1 MIWLFYFLLYT
12 YMQVMAS
19 LIHVC
24 NLTTKMSQ
32 CTFSDMLSCC
42 SLGLLSSVLVVIASA
57 LHTNFMGYIYN
68 VYCVSLM
75 SNYLFKAEEE
85 KESEEAAKEENQEED
100 GDKSKPV
107 ASQLI
112 PGTSW
117 CVVWTGDEKMF
128 FFNPTTRL
136 SIWEK
141 PDELEN
147 NEKVDEIV
155 NKGPPKKQPSTEISM

>member
-1 MIWLFYFLLYT
+1 MFL
-12 YMQVMAS
+12 
-19 LIHVC
+19 
-24 NLTTKMSQ
+24 
-32 CTFSDMLSCC
+32 
-42 SLGLLSSVLVVIASA
+42 
-57 LHTNFMGYIYN
+57 
-68 VYCVSLM
+68 
-75 SNYLFKAEEE
+75 KAEDEKDDEE
-85 KESEEAAKEENQEED
+85 EQKDETADED

-141 PDELEN
+141 PGELED

-155 NKGPPKKQPSTEISM
+155 SKGPPKKQPATESMWFTT

>member
-1 MIWLFYFLLYT
+1 MICSVYKFYGMYF
-12 YMQVMAS
+12 
-19 LIHVC
+19 IHVE
-24 NLTTKMSQ
+24 
-32 CTFSDMLSCC
+32 
-42 SLGLLSSVLVVIASA
+42 
-57 LHTNFMGYIYN
+57 
-68 VYCVSLM
+68 
-75 SNYLFKAEEE
+75 LFAKAEEE
-85 KESEEAAKEENQEED
+85 KESEETAVKEENQEDD

-141 PDELEN
+141 PDELED

-155 NKGPPKKQPSTEISM
+155 NKGPPKKQPSTEISK

>member
-1 MIWLFYFLLYT
+1 M
-12 YMQVMAS
+12 
-19 LIHVC
+19 
-24 NLTTKMSQ
+24 
-32 CTFSDMLSCC
+32 D
-42 SLGLLSSVLVVIASA
+42 LLSIP
-57 LHTNFMGYIYN
+57 I
-68 VYCVSLM
+68 
-75 SNYLFKAEEE
+75 LFHQKDEE
-85 KESEEAAKEENQEED
+85 KENDEAKKDEGQEDD

-141 PDELEN
+141 PEELEDN
-147 NEKVDEIV
+147 DKVDDIV
-155 NKGPPKKQPSTEISM
+155 SKGPPKRQPSTELSMGYYKTFY

>member
-1 MIWLFYFLLYT
+1 MLL
-12 YMQVMAS
+12 
-19 LIHVC
+19 
-24 NLTTKMSQ
+24 
-32 CTFSDMLSCC
+32 
-42 SLGLLSSVLVVIASA
+42 
-57 LHTNFMGYIYN
+57 
-68 VYCVSLM
+68 
-75 SNYLFKAEEE
+75 KAEEE
-85 KESEEAAKEENQEED
+85 KENEETQKEDNQDED

-147 NEKVDEIV
+147 NDKVDEIV
-155 NKGPPKKQPSTEISM
+155 SKGPPKKQPSTELSMCVDYFFTCSTCSYSCIRDVVVQ

>member
-1 MIWLFYFLLYT
+1 MLLYST
-12 YMQVMAS
+12 
-19 LIHVC
+19 C
-24 NLTTKMSQ
+24 
-32 CTFSDMLSCC
+32 
-42 SLGLLSSVLVVIASA
+42 
-57 LHTNFMGYIYN
+57 
-68 VYCVSLM
+68 VYCISFTFFV
-75 SNYLFKAEEE
+75 KAEEE
-85 KESEEAAKEENQEED
+85 KEGEEAEKEENQEED
-100 GDKSKPV
+100 GDSSKPV

-141 PDELEN
+141 PDELVN

-155 NKGPPKKQPSTEISM
+155 NKGPPKKQPSTELSM

>member
-1 MIWLFYFLLYT
+1 
-12 YMQVMAS
+12 MANFRRN
-19 LIHVC
+19 I
-24 NLTTKMSQ
+24 TTKMSK
-32 CTFSDMLSCC
+32 C
-42 SLGLLSSVLVVIASA
+42 SFILVVIAFLTYTYS
-57 LHTNFMGYIYN
+57 LRKLV
-68 VYCVSLM
+68 VYGQVYTGMCTMFHSCFFV
-75 SNYLFKAEEE
+75 KAEEE
-85 KESEEAAKEENQEED
+85 KESEEAAKEDNQEED

-155 NKGPPKKQPSTEISM
+155 NKGPPKRQPSTELSM

>member
-1 MIWLFYFLLYT
+1 MFH
-12 YMQVMAS
+12 Q
-19 LIHVC
+19 
-24 NLTTKMSQ
+24 K
-32 CTFSDMLSCC
+32 D
-42 SLGLLSSVLVVIASA
+42 
-57 LHTNFMGYIYN
+57 
-68 VYCVSLM
+68 
-75 SNYLFKAEEE
+75 EE
-85 KESEEAAKEENQEED
+85 KENDEAKKDEGQEDD

-141 PDELEN
+141 PEELEDN
-147 NEKVDEIV
+147 DKVDDIKSV
-155 NKGPPKKQPSTEISM
+155 Q

>member
-1 MIWLFYFLLYT
+1 MLILL
-12 YMQVMAS
+12 
-19 LIHVC
+19 
-24 NLTTKMSQ
+24 
-32 CTFSDMLSCC
+32 
-42 SLGLLSSVLVVIASA
+42 LLL
-57 LHTNFMGYIYN
+57 L
-68 VYCVSLM
+68 
-75 SNYLFKAEEE
+75 KADEE
-85 KESEEAAKEENQEED
+85 KENEETQKEDNQDED

-147 NEKVDEIV
+147 NDKVDEIV
-155 NKGPPKKQPSTEISM
+155 SKGPPKKQPSTELSMCVDNFFTVVTAVFRDVVVQ

>member
-1 MIWLFYFLLYT
+1 MYT
-12 YMQVMAS
+12 FI
-19 LIHVC
+19 L
-24 NLTTKMSQ
+24 Q
-32 CTFSDMLSCC
+32 CSCR
-42 SLGLLSSVLVVIASA
+42 GVFDLLST
-57 LHTNFMGYIYN
+57 HTCIDCYLY
-68 VYCVSLM
+68 YCIFSFV
-75 SNYLFKAEEE
+75 FFFVKAEEE

-147 NEKVDEIV
+147 NDKVDEIV
-155 NKGPPKKQPSTEISM
+155 SKGPPKKQPSTEMSM

>member
-1 MIWLFYFLLYT
+1 MLL
-12 YMQVMAS
+12 
-19 LIHVC
+19 IRPFF
-24 NLTTKMSQ
+24 N
-32 CTFSDMLSCC
+32 
-42 SLGLLSSVLVVIASA
+42 VLVVLAFVICSLYKLVSSLWKTCICI
-57 LHTNFMGYIYN
+57 LHFIH
-68 VYCVSLM
+68 VEIFV
-75 SNYLFKAEEE
+75 KAEEE
-85 KESEEAAKEENQEED
+85 KESEEADKEENQEED

-141 PDELEN
+141 PDELED